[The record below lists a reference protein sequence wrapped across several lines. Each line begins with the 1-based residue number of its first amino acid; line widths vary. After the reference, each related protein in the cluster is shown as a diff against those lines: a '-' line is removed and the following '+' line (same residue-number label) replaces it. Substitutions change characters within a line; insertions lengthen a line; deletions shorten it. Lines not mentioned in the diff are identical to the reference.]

1 MSGFSQGFGWRFSS
15 LGDHVFNRG
24 GGGGGYC
31 ERSYGQG
38 KEDVVSMVLG
48 FVRLGL
54 LELLGAPSLS

>member
-1 MSGFSQGFGWRFSS
+1 MFSIGG
-15 LGDHVFNRG
+15 G